1 MDTTKAQKVKPGIS
15 RIKPCKSMQ
24 PEAETPDG
32 IEEVKT
38 TGSSLMLQEI
48 CITLGSA
55 ECAGRPEAMRL
66 VHNAE
71 KQSFSFKKCS
81 AFQFVKRKVRRWMRN
96 PKVNVEKVQAKGF
109 LSPCPKCQEGQDLWY
124 THFPAPY
131 GCCHYSPGGY
141 YLPHPPSPL
150 CQPCAPCTPCQPD
163 KNKTCKE

>member
-1 MDTTKAQKVKPGIS
+1 MF
-15 RIKPCKSMQ
+15 C
-24 PEAETPDG
+24 
-32 IEEVKT
+32 
-38 TGSSLMLQEI
+38 LQ
-48 CITLGSA
+48 
-55 ECAGRPEAMRL
+55 
-66 VHNAE
+66 
-71 KQSFSFKKCS
+71 
-81 AFQFVKRKVRRWMRN
+81 VRRWMRN

-163 KNKTCKE
+163 KNKTCKVRKLSVCLLTFRSSVNYLFMHIFMLRSDSEHSILSIS